1 MLTFNSFLQTVFR
14 FVKSLVVNVTK
25 KMYRN
30 AAVLTTGLTVVTVI
44 LFTSSGFGGGGKNAL
59 TAFADDGMQL
69 EDNSNE
75 EELEET
81 ELNTEAKIL
90 SGLSESKR
98 QGQLLV
104 GVSLTK
110 SVQLKQQSQLDT
122 KAEIEEINKEILLEQ
137 ELKRQKEKEAA
148 EAAARAASM
157 MIPKSSMRYTDA
169 DYQVLLRIVQAEAGI
184 CDTKGKILVAN
195 VILNRVRS
203 GKFPNN
209 ITDVVYESS
218 QFSPVSNGSI
228 NRVKISQQTIDCV
241 DRALTGE
248 DYSNGALFFMYRGG
262 SLSRSVS
269 WFDRK
274 LTFLFKHENHEFFK

>member
-1 MLTFNSFLQTVFR
+1 MLTFHSFLQTVFQ
-14 FVKSLVVNVTK
+14 FVKSLIVNVTK
-25 KMYRN
+25 KMYRS

-59 TAFADDGMQL
+59 AAFADDEMQL
-69 EDNSNE
+69 EDNLDE

-98 QGQLLV
+98 QGQLLA
-104 GVSLTK
+104 GISLAK
-110 SVQLKQQSQLDT
+110 SVQQKQQSQLDT
-122 KAEIEEINKEILLEQ
+122 KAKIEEVNKEILLEE
-137 ELKRQKEKEAA
+137 ELKRQEEKEAA
-148 EAAARAASM
+148 EAAVRAAAM
-157 MIPKSSMRYTDA
+157 VIPNTSMRYTDA

-203 GKFPNN
+203 SDFPNN
-209 ITDVVYESS
+209 ITDVVYERY

-228 NRVKISQQTIDCV
+228 NRVKITQQTIDCV
-241 DRALTGE
+241 ERALAGE

-262 SLSRSVS
+262 SRSHS
-269 WFDRK
+269 INWFDRK